1 MNNDA
6 PKTVK
11 TTNAKTV
18 AGESLDAD
26 IPLLADDTDFQ
37 IVAEDAPVMLWLT
50 NSEGKVV
57 FTNLKWKKFVGAATD
72 GFLSGD
78 TWFAALHPD
87 DREYCLHNFNDA
99 FLSHEPF
106 EMEYRLRRFDGQY
119 RYILDTGEP
128 YINKEGKF
136 SGFIGSSTDITDRK
150 NYENQLRLSQ
160 MELTQHNREMALINE
175 LNSYLQ
181 VCRSLEETH
190 SIVHYYAEQIFTDQ
204 TGALY
209 LFDENHGMVEA
220 VVTWGDKKFFSSPV
234 ISPDD
239 CWALRQGR
247 LHVVEEPANAILC
260 NHIVE
265 HAAQGYVCAP
275 AIAQGEMIGFLCVT
289 LGNNCDDKRLV
300 WTSVESRTRLISLA
314 ADNLAMAL
322 VSLKLREALRNR
334 SVRDPMTQLF
344 NRRYLDEILVRE
356 LANCQRSN
364 RPLGAIMIDIDHFKT
379 YNDTHGHDAG
389 DYVLTEIAEIMRSKL
404 REGDVPFRYGGEEL
418 VMVISGASKEIT
430 AERAEVVRAAIEKH
444 KFIYKGKHLESVTAS
459 LGVAVFPDDGNTAT
473 TLLKAAD
480 TALYLAKE
488 SGRNKVVVSAGNS

>member
-1 MNNDA
+1 MND
-6 PKTVK
+6 TVK
-11 TTNAKTV
+11 TEAS
-18 AGESLDAD
+18 ESLLSAE
-26 IPLLADDTDFQ
+26 DDTDFQ

-50 NSEGKVV
+50 NAEGKVV
-57 FTNLKWKKFVGAATD
+57 FTNSKWKKFVGATAE
-72 GFLSGD
+72 GHLGGAA
-78 TWFAALHPD
+78 WLLALHPD
-87 DREYCLHNFNDA
+87 DRENCLRIFNEA
-99 FLSHEPF
+99 FVSHQSF

-119 RYILDTGEP
+119 RYILDTGDP
-128 YINKEGKF
+128 YINKEGRF
-136 SGFIGSSTDITDRK
+136 SGFIGSSSDITERK

-181 VCRSLEETH
+181 VCRSLKETH
-190 SIVHYYAEQIFTDQ
+190 AIVHYYAKRIFTEQ

-209 LFDENHGMVEA
+209 LFDDSHNMVESVA
-220 VVTWGDKKFFSSPV
+220 TWGDKTFFSSSV

-247 LHVVEEPANAILC
+247 LHVVEEPENAIRC
-260 NHIVE
+260 NHIAE
-265 HAAQGYVCAP
+265 HAPQGYVCAP

-289 LGNNCDDKRLV
+289 LRDSSDDKHLA

-334 SVRDPMTQLF
+334 SVRDPMTLLF
-344 NRRYLDEILVRE
+344 NRRYMDETLIRE

-364 RPLGAIMIDIDHFKT
+364 KPLGLIMIDIDHFKN
-379 YNDTHGHDAG
+379 YNDTYGHDVG
-389 DYVLTEIAEIMRSKL
+389 DYVLTEIAEIIRAKL
-404 REGDVPFRYGGEEL
+404 REGDIACRYGGEEL
-418 VMVISGASKEIT
+418 VMIMLGATKEIT
-430 AERAEVVRAAIEKH
+430 TTRAEIVRAAIEEH
-444 KFIYKGKHLESVTAS
+444 EFLYKGKTLASVTAS
-459 LGVAVFPDDGNTAT
+459 LGVAAYPEEGVSAT

-488 SGRNKVVVSAGNS
+488 SGRNKVVVSTNKF